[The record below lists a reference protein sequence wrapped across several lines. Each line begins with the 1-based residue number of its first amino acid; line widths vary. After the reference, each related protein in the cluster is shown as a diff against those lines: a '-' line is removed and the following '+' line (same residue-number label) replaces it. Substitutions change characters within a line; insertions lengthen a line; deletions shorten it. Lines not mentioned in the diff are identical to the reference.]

1 MVKAYT
7 YEVNVDEVTV
17 VVTTLL
23 LEDVDV
29 NAKTFDT
36 YNIVKN
42 KMNVDSSE
50 TKIEKK
56 RKKKSL
62 EDKGGE

>member
-1 MVKAYT
+1 MP